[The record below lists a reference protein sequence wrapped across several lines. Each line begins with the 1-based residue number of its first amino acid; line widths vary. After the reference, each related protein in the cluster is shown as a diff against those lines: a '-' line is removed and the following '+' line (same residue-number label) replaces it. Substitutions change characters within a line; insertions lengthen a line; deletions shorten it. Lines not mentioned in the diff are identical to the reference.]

1 LVANCCGRFQVS
13 SKNGFSNGRRGRLI
27 SSKNLKISG
36 KMSQKAE
43 RLVAFSISAKDAIHG
58 VVITVCKWPFVDSR
72 KVQKIRKNRW
82 RCFKRW
88 GI

>member
-1 LVANCCGRFQVS
+1 
-13 SKNGFSNGRRGRLI
+13 
-27 SSKNLKISG
+27 
-36 KMSQKAE
+36 MSQKAE

-82 RCFKRW
+82 RCFERW